1 VCIDGVPPPGMQIDR
16 RAGESPH
23 RERARSTFVNP
34 GVNGGCMM
42 AVTPILMADSILV
55 AGELIKEGR
64 FWVEIFGEAE
74 E

>member
-1 VCIDGVPPPGMQIDR
+1 
-16 RAGESPH
+16 
-23 RERARSTFVNP
+23 
-34 GVNGGCMM
+34 MM